1 MLPRVKIAFANGAL
15 GQVEALADGCL
26 GFLALGAHEV
36 GTDGNRSFELGKV
49 YTLKKLSALEA
60 LGVTADNNP
69 NLYRNVKDFYAE
81 AGDGTELYIMGFP
94 ATATFASV
102 LDKDNAAGAKL
113 LLRTSNGKLRGLL
126 AFKTPA
132 EDEVP
137 TVANGLDTDVAA
149 ALAKAQG
156 LGEWATDEL
165 RAPIFTLVEGHGFT
179 GDASELSS
187 LTTMEYNRVGVV
199 IGDTAPDSPNA
210 CMGIVGGRIASV
222 PVQRKISRVK
232 DGALT
237 PLTIYVGDRPAELAD
252 VETVHEKGY
261 ITFTTFVGRTG
272 YFIADDNLATRI
284 EDDYRSLTNR
294 RVIDKAYRVAYN
306 TLLDTLNDEVPI
318 ASDGSLSPSW
328 CTSVKS
334 TVEQAVI
341 SNMTAEGNLGNDP
354 GDPNDT
360 GVECTIDYRQP
371 ILSTSRLDV
380 GLRVKPNGYAK
391 YIDVELGFKTA

>member
-15 GQVEALADGCL
+15 GQVEAMADGCL
-26 GFLALGAHEV
+26 GFLALGACEV
-36 GTDGNRSFELGKV
+36 DGDDNFKLGKA
-49 YTLKKLSALEA
+49 YTVKKLAALEA

-81 AGDGTELYIMGFP
+81 AGDGAELWIMGF
-94 ATATFASV
+94 ADTATFASV
-102 LDKDNAAGAKL
+102 LDKDNAAGAKSL
-113 LLRTSNGKLRGLL
+113 LQASNGKLRGLL

-132 EDEVP
+132 EGYAMTTED
-137 TVANGLDTDVAA
+137 GLDADVVAA
-149 ALAKAQG
+149 LVKAQG
-156 LGEWATDEL
+156 LGEWATDTL
-165 RAPIFTLVEGHGFT
+165 RAPIFTLVEGYGFS
-179 GDASELSS
+179 GDTMQLVA

-199 IGDTAPDSPNA
+199 IGDTAPNSLNA
-210 CMGIVGGRIASV
+210 CMGIVGGRIACT

-237 PLTIYVGDRPAELAD
+237 PLAIYIGDQLVELAD
-252 VETVHEKGY
+252 VEAIHEKGY

-272 YFIADDNLATRI
+272 YFIADDNLATRV

-306 TLLDTLNDEVPI
+306 TLLDSLNDEVPI
-318 ASDGSLSPSW
+318 ASDGNLSPAW
-328 CTSVKS
+328 CTSVES
-334 TVEQAVI
+334 AVEQAII
-341 SNMTAEGNLGNDP
+341 SNMTANGNLGNDP

-360 GVECTIDYRQP
+360 GVECIIDYAQQ
-371 ILSTSRLDV
+371 ILSTSQLAV

-391 YIDVELGFKTA
+391 YIDVELGFKAA